1 MRGALPRP
9 GRTGVRIAGDRF
21 QWLCAWDA
29 CLRALHE
36 PEAGSAN
43 PAVRVGVEV
52 DGVGNVDDV
61 VLYRRLPPHTYAQVK
76 YAVGYGTPVNTD
88 YLTVSST
95 PGGDSILQKLVD
107 ARRRLAEG
115 GDAVDLVLVSN
126 RLADPHDPLLAVRD
140 ARTQLL
146 LPRAG
151 EGAERSAT
159 GRTRAQWARS
169 AGIDDDELLEL
180 LAVLR
185 FDLGRDV
192 GHLEELVSL
201 RMQLAGLRGDTDA
214 VNLGISW
221 IADQVI
227 AGRREL
233 DLGMVREAIE
243 QGDLR
248 AGSPRSLV
256 SVATLVPDPMA
267 SASIWSI
274 DWVDRFDGTDAFA
287 KRRPRPPATW
297 ADLEHEI
304 ESIPSHLGGMKQ
316 VAVSGSMRLAVA
328 FEVGAALR
336 MVTGVDLAVVQRGE
350 LWASDAEY
358 TVPKALDVS
367 EVALDQGTEL
377 AIAVEVST
385 PITFDVQA
393 FVRQTQLPVQR
404 LVVVRPH
411 DGPRDN
417 SVVDA
422 EDAVAHAV
430 GIRDAVRRA
439 ARGHE
444 RVHLFLACPMG
455 LALLLGHRWNRV
467 APTIVYE
474 DIASLGYEAA
484 FTVSA

>member
-1 MRGALPRP
+1 MTRALPRP

-29 CLRALHE
+29 CLRLLHE
-36 PEAGSAN
+36 AEAGSAN
-43 PAVRVGVEV
+43 PPVRVGVEV
-52 DGVGNVDDV
+52 DGAGNVDDV

-76 YAVGYGTPVNTD
+76 YAIGYGTPVNTG
-88 YLTVSST
+88 YMTVPSAA
-95 PGGDSILQKLVD
+95 GGASILQNLVD
-107 ARRRLAEG
+107 ARRRLAKG

-126 RLADPHDPLLAVRD
+126 RLADPQDPLLAVRD

-151 EGAERSAT
+151 EGGERSAV
-159 GRTRAQWARS
+159 GRTRRQWASS
-169 AGIDDDELLEL
+169 AGIDDEELLEL

-192 GHLEELVSL
+192 SHLEEVVSL
-201 RMQLAGLRGDTDA
+201 RMRLAGLRGDADA
-214 VNLGISW
+214 VNLGIRW

-267 SASIWSI
+267 GTSICSI
-274 DWVDRFDGTDAFA
+274 DWVDRFDGPDAFA
-287 KRRPRPPATW
+287 KRRPLAPATW
-297 ADLEHEI
+297 ADLQHEI
-304 ESIPSHLGGMKQ
+304 ESIPSRVGGVRQ
-316 VAVSGSMRLAVA
+316 IAVSGSMRLAVA

-336 MVTGVDLAVVQRGE
+336 MVTGVDLAVVHRGE
-350 LWASDAEY
+350 LWSSDAEFS
-358 TVPKALDVS
+358 VSKALDAS

-385 PITFDVQA
+385 PIKVDVQA
-393 FVRQTQLPVQR
+393 FVRQARLPVQR
-404 LVVVRPH
+404 LVVVQPPG
-411 DGPRDN
+411 GPRDN

-422 EDAVAHAV
+422 EDAVAYAV
-430 GIRDAVRRA
+430 GIRDAVRQA

-467 APTIVYE
+467 APTVVYE
-474 DIASLGYEAA
+474 DLASLGYEAA

>member
-1 MRGALPRP
+1 MTGALPRP

-29 CLRALHE
+29 CLRALHDSE
-36 PEAGSAN
+36 TGSVN
-43 PAVRVGVEV
+43 PVVRVGVEV
-52 DGVGNVDDV
+52 DGAGNVDDV
-61 VLYRRLPPHTYAQVK
+61 VLYRRLPPHTFAQVK

-88 YLTVSST
+88 YMTISNAA
-95 PGGDSILQKLVD
+95 GGDSILKKLVA
-107 ARRRLAEG
+107 ARRELAAG
-115 GDAVDLVLVSN
+115 GEPVDLVLVTN
-126 RLADPHDPLLAVRD
+126 RLADPHDPLVAGRD

-151 EGAERSAT
+151 EGGERSAV
-159 GRTRAQWARS
+159 GRTRAQWAAS
-169 AGIDDDELLEL
+169 AGIDDDELLNL
-180 LAVLR
+180 LGVLR

-192 GHLEELVSL
+192 DHLEEVVSL
-201 RMQLAGLRGDTDA
+201 RMRLAGLRGDTDA

-227 AGRREL
+227 AGRRQLE
-233 DLGMVREAIE
+233 LGMIREAIE

-248 AGSPRSLV
+248 ADSPRSLV
-256 SVATLVPDPMA
+256 SVATLVPDPLA
-267 SASIWSI
+267 GTSICSI
-274 DWVDRFDGTDAFA
+274 DWVDRFDGADAFL
-287 KRRPRPPATW
+287 KRRPLPPASW
-297 ADLEHEI
+297 ADLQHEI
-304 ESIPSHLGGMKQ
+304 ESIASHLGGMKQ

-336 MVTGVDLAVVQRGE
+336 MVTGVDVAVVQRGE
-350 LWASDAEY
+350 LWASDTA
-358 TVPKALDVS
+358 VGAPMALDVS
-367 EVALDQGTEL
+367 EVALDQGTEA

-385 PITFDVQA
+385 PITVDVQA
-393 FVRQTQLPVQR
+393 FVQQARLPVQC
-404 LVVVRPH
+404 LVVVRPYG
-411 DGPRDN
+411 GPRDD

-422 EDAVAHAV
+422 EDAIAHAV
-430 GIRDAVRRA
+430 GIRDAVRQA

-467 APTIVYE
+467 APTVVYE
-474 DIASLGYEAA
+474 DLASLGYEAA